1 MIEKV
6 QSLWLCR
13 KRAVVVLLLTLGSAA
28 LLAATKLVSRS
39 PSVPTFEVKPG
50 EFLDT
55 LPLRGEVK
63 ALKSVTLMA
72 PAEAGTLQVVRIVAD
87 GSAVKPGD
95 VVVEF
100 DKTKTEQDLKQ
111 DRSTVKS
118 AEAEIEQARAQARL
132 TEEAD
137 TTELMKARYEVEK
150 ARLDAHK
157 EEVVSRIEGEEAK
170 LKLADAEQKL
180 IEAEAKLKSDQTLDR
195 ANIESRIAAGRKA
208 AFDAERAQRAL
219 TKMSLLAPVSGVI
232 SLISLWHPDGE
243 YPLRP
248 GDHAWAGAPIA
259 ELPDTST
266 LRITARVDET
276 ERSRVAPEQ
285 AVTAQFDAVPE
296 RQFKGHV
303 EDIST
308 LASSDFSGGW
318 PFTRNFEVKV
328 TLDQIDSRLKP
339 GMTAQLTV
347 IVDRIPN
354 ALSIPAQ
361 ASFERSG
368 QTVAY
373 VWTGSKFAERVIAVE
388 RRSGDRILV
397 EKGLRPGDLA
407 ALRDPAAKE

>member
-1 MIEKV
+1 MIDKF
-6 QSLWLCR
+6 QSLWLRR
-13 KRAVVVLLLTLGSAA
+13 KGAVVVLSLTLGSAA
-28 LLAATKLVSRS
+28 LLAATKLVSHS
-39 PSVPTFEVKPG
+39 PSIPTFEVKPG

-55 LPLRGEVK
+55 LQLRGEVK
-63 ALKSVTLMA
+63 ALKSVTISA
-72 PAEAGTLQVVRIVAD
+72 PAEVGTLQVVKIVAD
-87 GSAVKPGD
+87 GSLVKLGD
-95 VVVEF
+95 ALVEF
-100 DKTKTEQDLKQ
+100 DKTKTEMDLRQ
-111 DRSTVKS
+111 YRSTVKS

-157 EEVVSRIEGEEAK
+157 EEIVSRIEGEEAK

-180 IEAEAKLKSDQTLDR
+180 RETEAKLKSDQALDR
-195 ANIESRIAAGRKA
+195 ATIESKVAAAEKA
-208 AFDAERAQRAL
+208 AFDAQRADRAL
-219 TKMSLLAPVSGVI
+219 TKMTLMAPISGAV

-276 ERSRVAPEQ
+276 ERSRVAPTQ
-285 AVTAQFDAVPE
+285 AVTAQFDAIPE
-296 RQFKGHV
+296 RQFAGRV

-318 PFTRNFEVKV
+318 PFTRDFEVRV
-328 TLDQIDSRLKP
+328 MLDQIDVRLKP
-339 GMTAQLTV
+339 GMTAQLRV
-347 IVDRIPN
+347 IVDRIAN

-361 ASFERSG
+361 ASFQHSG

-373 VWTGSKFAERVIAVE
+373 VWTGSKFVERVIQVE

-397 EKGLRPGDLA
+397 QTGLRPGDLA
-407 ALRDPAAKE
+407 ALKDPTVKE

>member
-1 MIEKV
+1 MIEKFR
-6 QSLWLCR
+6 SLWLRR
-13 KRAVVVLLLTLGSAA
+13 KGAVVVFLLTLGSAA

-39 PSVPTFEVKPG
+39 PSIPTFEGKPG

-55 LPLRGEVK
+55 VQLRGEVK
-63 ALKSVTLMA
+63 ALKSVTISA
-72 PAEAGTLQVVRIVAD
+72 PAEVGTLQVVKIVAD
-87 GSAVKPGD
+87 GSPVKLGD
-95 VVVEF
+95 VLVEF
-100 DKTKTEQDLKQ
+100 DKTKTELDLRQ
-111 DRSTVKS
+111 YRSTVKS
-118 AEAEIEQARAQARL
+118 AEAEIEQARAQAHL

-137 TTELMKARYEVEK
+137 TTELMKARYEVER
-150 ARLDAHK
+150 ARLDAQK
-157 EEVVSRIEGEEAK
+157 EEIVSRIEGEEAK

-180 IEAEAKLKSDQTLDR
+180 RETEAKLKSDQALDR
-195 ANIESRIAAGRKA
+195 ATIESKVAASEKA
-208 AFDAERAQRAL
+208 AFDARRAERAL
-219 TKMSLLAPVSGVI
+219 TKMTLLAPISGAI

-276 ERSRVAPEQ
+276 ERSRVGPNQ
-285 AVTAQFDAVPE
+285 AVTAQFEAIPE
-296 RQFKGHV
+296 RQLSGRV

-328 TLDQIDSRLKP
+328 TLDQIDARLKP

-347 IVDRIPN
+347 IVDRIAN

-361 ASFERSG
+361 ACFERSG

-373 VWTGSKFAERVIAVE
+373 VWTGSKFVERVIQVE

-397 EKGLRPGDLA
+397 QTGLRPGDLA
-407 ALRDPAAKE
+407 ALKDPTVKE

>member
-1 MIEKV
+1 MIEKF
-6 QSLWLCR
+6 QSLWLRR
-13 KRAVVVLLLTLGSAA
+13 KGTIVVVSLTLGSAA
-28 LLAATKLVSRS
+28 LLAATKLVNRS
-39 PSVPTFEVKPG
+39 PMVPTVEVKPG

-55 LPLRGEVK
+55 LQLRGEVK
-63 ALKSVTLMA
+63 ALKSVSITA
-72 PAEAGTLQVVRIVAD
+72 PPGVGALQVVRIVAD
-87 GSAVKPGD
+87 GSPVKLGD
-95 VVVEF
+95 VLVEF
-100 DKTKTEQDLKQ
+100 DKTKTEQDLQ
-111 DRSTVKS
+111 QYRSTVKS
-118 AEAEIEQARAQARL
+118 TDAEIEQAQAQARL

-150 ARLDAHK
+150 ARLDAQK

-180 IEAEAKLKSDQTLDR
+180 RETEAKLKSDQVLHR
-195 ANIESRIAAGRKA
+195 ASIESRFAARQKA
-208 AFDAERAQRAL
+208 AFDAERAERAL
-219 TKMSLLAPVSGVI
+219 TKMTLLAPIPGVI

-248 GDHAWAGAPIA
+248 GDHAWSGAPIA

-266 LRITARVDET
+266 LRITARMDET
-276 ERSRVAPEQ
+276 ERSRVASTQ
-285 AVTAQFDAVPE
+285 TVTAQFDAIPE
-296 RQFKGHV
+296 RQFAGHV

-318 PFTRNFEVKV
+318 PFTRNFQVRV

-347 IVDRIPN
+347 IVDRIAN

-373 VWTGSKFAERVIAVE
+373 VWTGSKFAERLIEVE

-397 EKGLRPGDLA
+397 HKGLRPGDLA
-407 ALRDPAAKE
+407 ALKDPNVKE

>member
-1 MIEKV
+1 MINKF
-6 QSLWLCR
+6 QSLWLRR
-13 KRAVVVLLLTLGSAA
+13 KGTIVVLLLTLGSAA
-28 LLAATKLVSRS
+28 LLAATQLVSRS
-39 PSVPTFEVKPG
+39 PRVPTFEVKPG

-55 LPLRGEVK
+55 LELRGEVK
-63 ALKSVTLMA
+63 ALRSVTITA
-72 PAEAGTLQVVRIVAD
+72 PAQVGTLQVVRIAAD
-87 GSAVKPGD
+87 GSPVKLGD
-95 VVVEF
+95 VLVEF
-100 DKTKTEQDLKQ
+100 DKTKTEQDLEQ
-111 DRSTVKS
+111 DRSAVKS
-118 AEAEIEQARAQARL
+118 ADAEIEQARAQARL

-137 TTELMKARYEVEK
+137 TTEVMKARYEVEK

-170 LKLADAEQKL
+170 LKLADAEQTL
-180 IEAEAKLKSDQTLDR
+180 RQTEAKLTSDQTLDR
-195 ANIESRIAAGRKA
+195 ATIESKIAAGKKA
-208 AFDAERAQRAL
+208 ASDAERAKRAL
-219 TKMSLLAPVSGVI
+219 SKMTLPAPTSGVI
-232 SLISLWHPDGE
+232 SLIPLWHPDGE

-276 ERSRVAPEQ
+276 ERSRVALRQ
-285 AVTAQFDAVPE
+285 AVTAQFDAIPE
-296 RQFKGHV
+296 RQFRGHV

-308 LASSDFSGGW
+308 LASSDFAGGW

-347 IVDRIPN
+347 IVDRIAN

-361 ASFERSG
+361 ASFQRSG

-373 VWTGSKFAERVIAVE
+373 VWTGSRFRERVIEVE

-397 EKGLRPGDLA
+397 QKGLRPGELA
-407 ALRDPAAKE
+407 ALKDPTLKE

>member
-1 MIEKV
+1 MIERFH
-6 QSLWLCR
+6 SLWLRR
-13 KRAVVVLLLTLGSAA
+13 KGAVVVLLLTLGSAA

-55 LPLRGEVK
+55 LQLRGEVK
-63 ALKSVTLMA
+63 ALKSVTISA
-72 PAEAGTLQVVRIVAD
+72 PAEVGTLQVVKIVAD
-87 GSAVKPGD
+87 GSLVKLGD
-95 VVVEF
+95 VLVEF
-100 DKTKTEQDLKQ
+100 DKTKTEMDLRQ
-111 DRSTVKS
+111 YRSTVKS

-150 ARLDAHK
+150 ARLDANK
-157 EEVVSRIEGEEAK
+157 EEIVSRIEGEEAK

-180 IEAEAKLKSDQTLDR
+180 RETETKLKSDQALDR
-195 ANIESRIAAGRKA
+195 ATIESKVAAGEKA
-208 AFDAERAQRAL
+208 EFDAQRAERAL
-219 TKMSLLAPVSGVI
+219 TKMILRAPISGAV

-259 ELPDTST
+259 DLPDTST

-276 ERSRVAPEQ
+276 ERSRVAPKQ
-285 AVTAQFDAVPE
+285 AVTAQSDAIPE
-296 RQFKGHV
+296 RQFAGSV
-303 EDIST
+303 ENIST

-318 PFTRNFEVKV
+318 PFTRNFEVRV
-328 TLDQIDSRLKP
+328 TLDQIDARLKP

-347 IVDRIPN
+347 IVDRIAN

-361 ASFERSG
+361 ASFEYSG

-373 VWTGSKFAERVIAVE
+373 VWTGSKFVERVIQVE

-397 EKGLRPGDLA
+397 QAGLRPGDQA
-407 ALRDPAAKE
+407 ALKNPTVKE